1 MKKNISSNH
10 FLLKKD
16 DLIALLK
23 IMKICTIFL
32 FVFSFHMMAV
42 NSKAQDAVIELKTDN
57 LTVGQL
63 ISEIEKQT
71 DYLVVY
77 SSREVNTNQRFRI
90 RRSSDKVSNYLDEAF
105 TGTDVRY
112 EFENNYIVLAK
123 RVSRNAAAIANIIRS
138 TQQQGFT
145 VIGTVTD
152 NEGIPVIGAT
162 IVDTSNPSHGTIS
175 DYDGNFVL
183 SGLTE
188 NTVLQFSYVGMKS
201 QMLAINGR
209 PRINVVMEHDTEL
222 LDEVVVVGF
231 GTQRKE
237 NLTGAVTAVNMEE
250 VLGDRPISSA
260 HLALQGAVPGLSISG
275 GSTPGQNNKT
285 INIRGQL
292 SINGGEPLIL
302 IDNVPGNLNMLNPED
317 IESISV
323 LKDAASSAIYGARA
337 ANGVLLVTTKRP
349 KSGTDFK
356 LNYNNNFGF
365 STSINRP
372 EQAALS
378 KYFQAYI
385 DAGFSNTFWA
395 NSQDVTKWAQY
406 VEEFKTNPSKFNTI
420 GDGIYIDED
429 GTPYYLHEKD
439 LFDNVLTTGYYN
451 THNLSASG
459 GTEKVRYRMSGGYSS
474 EDGPLIT
481 DKDNYRRLNVSS
493 YISADMTNWFTQE
506 LDVRYAQSKQ
516 SMPQGRGND
525 IYTLRLGNYYPEGM
539 MPGSLTLTGEE
550 VPLFTPKNL
559 ILFSN
564 TTNTSRNNPRIFSKS
579 IIKPVKDLEIVFEY
593 TFDRDDYNYSYYSD
607 KWKHTTI
614 QLAVTEAP
622 ANDVYTRQRYYTD
635 YNAVN
640 TYATYSK
647 SFGNHNLKAMG
658 GFSQE
663 ASFYEMIDNQVYDQ
677 VSSTIPSLGNATGQ
691 KVLNE
696 NYNEYTIRGGFFRL
710 NYNYLNKY
718 LLEVNGR
725 YDGSSKFPKS
735 NRFGFFPSVSAGW
748 QIAEESFMEST
759 RSWMDQLKLRAS
771 WGTIGNQ
778 AISPYQYSPS
788 MVINSSD
795 GVWLVD
801 GQKVVTI
808 QSPGLV
814 SSTFTWET
822 VETTDIGLD
831 LSLLNN
837 RLTGTFDWYQR
848 DTKGMITK
856 AGVIELPSVV
866 GTEAPAQNGAD
877 MRTNG
882 WELALN
888 WRDKIGNV
896 GYSIGFNLYD
906 HQSKITKYSN
916 ETGLLSDFY
925 EGAYLNNIWGYVSD
939 GYYSIDDFEDIKSWK
954 LKESVTSIQGY
965 NVRPGDLKF
974 KNLNDD
980 NNSKNQIDAGNNTLE
995 NPGDRRII
1003 GNSTARYQF
1012 GSNLGLDYKG
1022 IGLTVLLQGVGK
1034 RDVWLGGQSIF
1045 PFAGSASSDA
1055 VFQPI
1060 YYNQTNYWKPI
1071 SQDPKDPNYMIPE
1084 DPNPEY
1090 YRIYGQV
1097 QNVGSNTRT
1106 SDKFLQDASYLRVK
1120 NITLSYLFPK
1130 TITNSIGI
1138 SNLKLFLGVENL
1150 ATYTTLPKGIDPE
1163 RLNWNYPFYRTVSF
1177 GANITF

>member
-1 MKKNISSNH
+1 MKIKISSDH
-10 FLLKKD
+10 FLIKKD
-16 DLIALLK
+16 DLKALLK
-23 IMKICTIFL
+23 IMKICIIFL
-32 FVFSFHMMAV
+32 FVLSFQTMAI
-42 NSKAQDAVIELKTDN
+42 NSNAQDAVINLKTN
-57 LTVGQL
+57 SLTVGQL
-63 ISEIEKQT
+63 INEIEKQT
-71 DYLVVY
+71 EYLVVY
-77 SSREVNTNQRFRI
+77 SSREVNTNQNVKLQN
-90 RRSSDKVSNYLDEAF
+90 SSNKVSDYLDEAF
-105 TGTDVRY
+105 AGTEIRY
-112 EFENNYIVLAK
+112 EFGNNYIVLAK
-123 RVSRNAAAIANIIRS
+123 RVKDNAGSIAQMIQS
-138 TQQQGFT
+138 SQQQG
-145 VIGTVTD
+145 VTVTGKITD
-152 NEGIPVIGAT
+152 TDGIPVIGAT
-162 IVDTSNPSHGTIS
+162 IVDLSNPSHGTVT
-175 DYDGNFVL
+175 DYDGNYSIAGL
-183 SGLTE
+183 SE
-188 NTVLQFSYVGMKS
+188 NSVLQISYVGMVS
-201 QMLAINGR
+201 QEIPLNGR
-209 PRINVVMEHDTEL
+209 TTINIVMESDTEM

-237 NLTGAVTAVNMEE
+237 NLTGAVTAVNMEQ

-260 HLALQGAVPGLSISG
+260 QLALQGAVPGLSITG

-317 IESISV
+317 IESVSV

-337 ANGVLLVTTKRP
+337 ANGVVLVTTKRP

-372 EQAALS
+372 EQAPLS
-378 KYFQAYI
+378 DYFQAYL

-395 NSQDVTKWAQY
+395 NSQDVQKWAQY
-406 VEEFKTNPSKFNTI
+406 VDEYKTNPSKFNTI
-420 GDGIYIDED
+420 GDGIFIDTD
-429 GTPYYLHEKD
+429 GIPYYLHEKD
-439 LFDNVLTTGYYN
+439 IFSNVLTTGFYN

-481 DKDNYRRLNVSS
+481 DKDYYRRLNVSS
-493 YISADMTNWFTQE
+493 YISADMTDWFTQE
-506 LDVRYAQSKQ
+506 LDIRYAQSKQ

-525 IYTLRLGNYYPEGM
+525 IYTLRLGNYYPEGL
-539 MPGSLTLTGEE
+539 MPGSLTLSGEE

-559 ILFSN
+559 VLYGN
-564 TTNTSRNNPRIFSKS
+564 TTNTIRHNPRIFSKS
-579 IIKPVKDLEIVFEY
+579 IIKPIKDLELVLEY
-593 TFDRDDYNYSYYSD
+593 TFDRDDFNYSYYSD

-614 QLAVTEAP
+614 QLAVSESP

-635 YNAVN
+635 YNAIN
-640 TYATYSK
+640 SYATYNK

-663 ASFYEMIDNQVYDQ
+663 SSFYEMINNQVKDQ
-677 VSSTIPSLGNATGQ
+677 VSSTIPSLGNATGE
-691 KVLNE
+691 KILNE
-696 NYNEYTIRGGFFRL
+696 NYSEYTIRGGFFRL

-735 NRFGFFPSVSAGW
+735 NRFGFFPSLSAGW
-748 QIAEESFMEST
+748 QIAEEGFMEPT
-759 RSWMDQLKLRAS
+759 RNWLEQLKLRFS
-771 WGTIGNQ
+771 WGSIGNQ
-778 AISPYQYSPS
+778 AISPYQYTPS
-788 MVINSSD
+788 MGINSSN
-795 GVWLVD
+795 GVWLIN
-801 GQKVVTI
+801 GNKVVTI

-814 SSTFTWET
+814 SSAFTWEN
-822 VETTDIGLD
+822 VETADIGLD
-831 LSLLNN
+831 FSVLNN

-856 AGVIELPSVV
+856 AGAIELPSVV

-888 WRDKIGNV
+888 WRDRV
-896 GYSIGFNLYD
+896 GDLGYNIGFNLYD

-916 ETGLLSDFY
+916 ETGLLSDYY

-939 GYYSIDDFEDIKSWK
+939 GYYSIDDFEDTNSWR
-954 LKESVTSIQGY
+954 LKEGITSIQGY
-965 NVRPGDLKF
+965 NVRPGDMKF

-980 NNSKNQIDAGNNTLE
+980 DNSTNQIDAGNNTLD
-995 NPGDRRII
+995 NPGDRKII
-1003 GNSTARYQF
+1003 GNSTPRFQF

-1022 IGLTVLLQGVGK
+1022 FGLSVLLQGVAK
-1034 RDVWLGGQSIF
+1034 REVWISGQSLF
-1045 PFAGSASSDA
+1045 PFAGSGSSDA

-1060 YYNQTNYWKPI
+1060 YYNHTNYWKPI
-1071 SQDPKDPNYMIPE
+1071 SEDPNDPNYMVPE
-1084 DPNPEY
+1084 NPNADY
-1090 YRIYGQV
+1090 YRLYGQV
-1097 QNVGSNTRT
+1097 QNVASNTRT

-1130 TITNSIGI
+1130 ALTHGIGV
-1138 SNLKLFLGVENL
+1138 SDLKLFLGVENL
-1150 ATYTTLPKGIDPE
+1150 ATYTKLPKGIDPE